1 MTDPISYSIATA
13 RLGMPMLFAGQSQ
26 KETTVNEALALLDL
40 ILPGSVQG
48 VRNDPP
54 ANSVAGEAWIV
65 GSNPAGAFAGRANDI
80 AGWTEG
86 GWRFAQAVPGMRLY
100 DLQDAAYRFFDGTWA
115 KVSAPA
121 NPAGGATIDTEARA
135 AIAALIAGLK
145 ATGTFSS
152 S

>member
-1 MTDPISYSIATA
+1 MTDPINYSTTTA

-26 KETTVNEALALLDL
+26 KEATVNEALALLDL
-40 ILPGSVQG
+40 LLPGSVQG

-54 ANSVAGEAWIV
+54 ANPAFGEAWIV
-65 GSNPAGAFAGRANDI
+65 GSNPAGAFSGRANAV

-86 GWRFAQAVPGMRLY
+86 GWRFTSALPGMRLY
-100 DLQDAAYRFFDGTWA
+100 DLQNGAYRLFDGTWS

-121 NPAGGATIDTEARA
+121 DPAGGATVDTEARN